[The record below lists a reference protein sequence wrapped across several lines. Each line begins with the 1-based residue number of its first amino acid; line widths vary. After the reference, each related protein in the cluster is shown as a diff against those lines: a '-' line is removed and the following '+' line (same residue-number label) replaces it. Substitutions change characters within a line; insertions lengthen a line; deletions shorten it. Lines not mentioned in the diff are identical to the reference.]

1 MSDAPTEA
9 LKDAKK
15 SSKVAINPKYTVT
28 KHGMLNIAE
37 VVRTIYAGAA
47 VASVVCVLLSG
58 SEQTASRVTLMVSFA
73 FAYVSSVMLLG
84 GISSP
89 YTQAYLPLSLYFLLY
104 HLVGSGFFL
113 ITSGWLLSVAKEE
126 VLDKVAAGLG
136 LGSGVVHFLHGLY
149 TFATVFNQPV
159 AKSAGGHCVQVPS
172 MTKTEPTEDEAIKKL
187 PPEVQLQ
194 AEAELGETARVMRDS
209 VVRLRQLIN

>member
-1 MSDAPTEA
+1 MSDTPTEA

-15 SSKVAINPKYTVT
+15 SSKVAVNPKYTVT

-37 VVRTIYAGAA
+37 VCAA

-113 ITSGWLLSVAKEE
+113 ITSGWLLSVAKKE

-159 AKSAGGHCVQVPS
+159 AKSAGGQ
-172 MTKTEPTEDEAIKKL
+172 
-187 PPEVQLQ
+187 
-194 AEAELGETARVMRDS
+194 
-209 VVRLRQLIN
+209 